1 MSNPF
6 VAPKIPA
13 ELAEIIST
21 HRALFGGFT
30 MVDAADADNGAE
42 GGGDGADKGADG
54 AGKGDKDAK
63 SEELGAGGM
72 SALKAER
79 EARSK
84 LEKQVAELSGVKETL
99 DAMKAAMAGKV
110 EGKPEDAVKELAQ
123 QVDDLKR
130 QTLVERIARENKI
143 TSDEDV
149 ELLSAMR
156 SEKELRAL
164 AARLKPSDDAGDGND
179 AKDGKKG
186 GGKPRPDA
194 SRGQGGGDSAASKSV
209 AEIQAERRAARE
221 AKSK

>member
-6 VAPKIPA
+6 VASKIPA

-21 HRALFGGFT
+21 HQALFGGFT
-30 MVDAADADNGAE
+30 MVADPADADNGAE
-42 GGGDGADKGADG
+42 GGDDGADKGADD
-54 AGKGDKDAK
+54 AGKSDKDAK
-63 SEELGAGGM
+63 SEELGAGGTA
-72 SALKAER
+72 ALKAER
-79 EARSK
+79 AARK
-84 LEKQVAELSGVKETL
+84 ALEKQLTELSGVKATL
-99 DAMKAAMAGKV
+99 EAMKAAMAGKV

-130 QTLVERIARENKI
+130 QALVERVAREHKI

-156 SEKELRAL
+156 SEEELRAL
-164 AARLKPSDDAGDGND
+164 AVRLKPSDDAGDG
-179 AKDGKKG
+179 KDDKKG

-221 AKSK
+221 AKPK

>member
-6 VAPKIPA
+6 VVPGMPA
-13 ELAEIIST
+13 ELAAQIART
-21 HRALFGGFT
+21 RAKFRGFT
-30 MVDAADADNGAE
+30 MVADPADADKGAE
-42 GGGDGADKGADG
+42 GGDDGADKGADG

-72 SALKAER
+72 AALKAER

-130 QTLVERIARENKI
+130 QALVERVAREHKI

-156 SEKELRAL
+156 SEEELRAL
-164 AARLKPSDDAGDGND
+164 AVRLKPSDDAGDG
-179 AKDGKKG
+179 KDDKKG